1 MNILNGIL
9 TECHKIIMQ
18 HSLIALGKIKKIRIK
33 KYNQQQYRALVDR
46 IVIEEIASLLD
57 NIERKTD
64 IFWMVESYREKD
76 EIR

>member
-1 MNILNGIL
+1 MNILNRIL
-9 TECHKIIMQ
+9 TECHQIIMQ

-33 KYNQQQYRALVDR
+33 KYNQLQYRALVDR

-57 NIERKTD
+57 NIGSNTD
-64 IFWMVESYREKD
+64 IFWMIESYREDD